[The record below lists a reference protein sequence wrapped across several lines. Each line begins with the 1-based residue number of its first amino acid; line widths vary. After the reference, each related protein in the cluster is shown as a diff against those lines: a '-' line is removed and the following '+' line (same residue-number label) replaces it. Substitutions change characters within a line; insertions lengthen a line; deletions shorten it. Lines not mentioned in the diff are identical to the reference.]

1 MPEMTTIKVSVQ
13 TRDRLKRIADEDH
26 HTMDAALSH
35 VLDQAEEAR
44 FWEGV
49 RADYARL
56 QADPAEWAD
65 YAGELAEWDATTSDG
80 LPGE

>member
-1 MPEMTTIKVSVQ
+1 MTTIKVSVQ

-26 HTMDAALSH
+26 LTMDSALSE
-35 VLDQAEEAR
+35 VLDHAEEDR

-56 QADPAEWAD
+56 QADPEEWAD

-80 LPGE
+80 LPDE